1 MQLLWRAAVGRRPAD
16 FGESLDHSTKPV
28 HVGLAALICWASTAA
43 PIAVVPRQSPQGTP
57 QFGTSVQVVEVYA
70 SVTDR
75 DGEPVRGL
83 PKHAFSLRE
92 DGRLQEIST
101 FIEGEFPLSIAIAV
115 DRSLSMAGDP
125 LLRARRAAR
134 TLLDQLRPDDQAMI
148 IAVSSTVDTVA
159 PLATRRDAAI
169 EALTRLDPWSTTAL
183 HDAMVAAI
191 DEIESGHGRRALVL
205 LSDGTDRYSHSTAAD
220 VLERVR
226 RSEVLVYPVALG
238 KTRPPLFAEAAALS
252 GGRSFYARDARTL
265 DAAMGNIA
273 RDLRHQYLL
282 GYSPAKPLSEDPG
295 HWRSIQV
302 HVAGTGVTVRARD
315 GYYVD

>member
-1 MQLLWRAAVGRRPAD
+1 
-16 FGESLDHSTKPV
+16 
-28 HVGLAALICWASTAA
+28 
-43 PIAVVPRQSPQGTP
+43 
-57 QFGTSVQVVEVYA
+57 
-70 SVTDR
+70 
-75 DGEPVRGL
+75 VRGL
-83 PKHAFSLRE
+83 QKDAFSLSE
-92 DGRLQEIST
+92 DGKPQEIST

-115 DRSLSMAGDP
+115 DRSLSMAGEP

-191 DEIESGHGRRALVL
+191 DEIEAGRGRRALVL
-205 LSDGTDRYSHSTAAD
+205 LSDGTDRYSRLTAAD
-220 VLERVR
+220 VLDRVR
-226 RSEVLVYPVALG
+226 RSEVLVYPVGLG

-252 GGRSFYARDARTL
+252 GGRSFYARDTRAL
-265 DAAMGNIA
+265 DSAMESLA

-282 GYSPAKPLSEDPG
+282 GYSPARPLSED
-295 HWRSIQV
+295 HERWRSIQV
-302 HVAGTGVTVRARD
+302 RVARSGVTVRARD